1 MKVNAQAFFN
11 FCAAHVLLMRQ
22 LAERTG
28 ELSAAEVMR
37 IIRDQADVQDEL
49 PETAWRRLREYQ
61 ILVPTEPGG
70 DSYLLAEPVARLLT
84 YLQNNANPA
93 TPEIIRGYV
102 QSLDTLAK
110 QLANALETENVTV
123 VGLAFNEIALTLRR
137 IHADLDETHQAILAE
152 VGRYKTE
159 RQLVP
164 VREKFRRIVYW
175 MERYVEPM
183 IEIVRADGPLRE
195 SFDEITRLL
204 RAAREQ
210 ALFNDHPALERNLRF
225 LRLVAA
231 HALRVFVQ
239 CRKEIQPLY
248 ETLRRSTFIAEGA
261 SRALEG
267 LQNEGI
273 ANWGTAPLI
282 GICSLRLQNVPGDAA
297 IALALRRV
305 IEHPPEPPPMLDLT
319 TEQSPPEELARLLW
333 LDSLP
338 DQVRP
343 DLPLPDLLGWIVNH
357 HPEKDTAA
365 VLAGFT
371 TLVFHNQFEARFSEA
386 DPNDYPT
393 ANGSIQARAVQ
404 LKSP

>member
-123 VGLAFNEIALTLRR
+123 VGLAFNEIATHPPAHPRRPGRDPSGDPCRSGPLQDRAPVGAGAGEVPPDCLLDGTLCRTHDRDRSCGRATAGELRR
-137 IHADLDETHQAILAE
+137 NRPAPARELAN
-152 VGRYKTE
+152 RPSSTTTRRWSATSAFCAWSE
-159 RQLVP
+159 RTRSGYLSNAARRFSRSTRRCGVP
-164 VREKFRRIVYW
+164 PSSPRE
-175 MERYVEPM
+175 
-183 IEIVRADGPLRE
+183 
-195 SFDEITRLL
+195 L
-204 RAAREQ
+204 RAPWR
-210 ALFNDHPALERNLRF
+210 
-225 LRLVAA
+225 
-231 HALRVFVQ
+231 
-239 CRKEIQPLY
+239 
-248 ETLRRSTFIAEGA
+248 
-261 SRALEG
+261 G

-273 ANWGTAPLI
+273 ANWGTAPLDRHLFPAASE
-282 GICSLRLQNVPGDAA
+282 CARRRRHRLG
-297 IALALRRV
+297 
-305 IEHPPEPPPMLDLT
+305 LT
-319 TEQSPPEELARLLW
+319 AR
-333 LDSLP
+333 DRASA
-338 DQVRP
+338 R
-343 DLPLPDLLGWIVNH
+343 
-357 HPEKDTAA
+357 TAA
-365 VLAGFT
+365 G
-371 TLVFHNQFEARFSEA
+371 AR
-386 DPNDYPT
+386 PHH
-393 ANGSIQARAVQ
+393 
-404 LKSP
+404 